1 MVATKNQPYPDKEL
15 YDYVKDELKKRG
27 ITNDRIGEV
36 AYELQHDRLPDV
48 TVEQFGNELN
58 NVLKK
63 REVLNN
69 LAVGF
74 ALDDLAEAKQ
84 LPPALQLIIENDLG
98 AFGVDESLALSI
110 SHMYGSISDT
120 NYGYADHMKFGYAKE
135 LDNDKGS
142 VNTFSD
148 DLFLALC
155 SAVCARFAHGSVLN
169 MQEQGYDESQSKPK
183 TQGEGRKSLYA
194 DHFKKPYTKMIPQDT
209 RYRHHY
215 KMIHAILSNPREF
228 DTVIEVLLDDKIQK
242 RNRKMR
248 IASSSFES
256 VLPSYETVYTIKEKH
271 PYGEVYLITGTARDI
286 CRQIEKVF
294 LKGSALT
301 DAQTIQKVLVNLYDS
316 SKGFG
321 GNAWLDAALLY
332 VSQKSND
339 ITF

>member
-1 MVATKNQPYPDKEL
+1 MVATKNQPYPDREL
-15 YDYVKDELKKRG
+15 YDYVKDELNKRG
-27 ITNDRIGEV
+27 ITNERIGEV
-36 AYELQHDRLPDV
+36 AYELQHQYYPDV

-74 ALDDLAEAKQ
+74 ALDDLAESTQ
-84 LPPALQLIIENDLG
+84 STLALQLIIENDLG
-98 AFGVDESLALSI
+98 AFGLDESLALSI

-120 NYGYADHMKFGYAKE
+120 NYGYADRMKLGYAKE
-135 LDNDKGS
+135 LDNDKGR

-169 MQEQGYDESQSKPK
+169 MQEQTRGESQSKPK
-183 TQGEGRKSLYA
+183 TQGEERKSLYA

-228 DTVIEVLLDDKIQK
+228 DTVIEVLLNDKIQK

-248 IASSSFES
+248 IASSFES

-271 PYGEVYLITGTARDI
+271 PYGEVYLITSTARDI